1 MQLWKHNFRGRA
13 LIVAITAASCQ
24 AFLLLGYD
32 QGKDGKSLH
41 LFRKEDERKGERKK
55 DTKNQS

>member
-1 MQLWKHNFRGRA
+1 MWLWKHNLKGRP

-32 QGKDGKSLH
+32 QGAV
-41 LFRKEDERKGERKK
+41 F
-55 DTKNQS
+55 QIF